1 MAVSLTPRSAF
12 ELRPTPPRRKTG
24 RTVATR
30 TERIG
35 ELLTAVGHAFMV
47 LLYIAMILAI
57 LAVLF
62 VPSVISGARR

>member
-1 MAVSLTPRSAF
+1 MFATTIPQGFHGVRGAVPAGNRPRG
-12 ELRPTPPRRKTG
+12 RRIAGGTG
-24 RTVATR
+24 EFFA
-30 TERIG
+30 
-35 ELLTAVGHAFMV
+35 AVKHAVLV